1 MELIINH
8 IGKVSS
14 ADIKL
19 DGITV
24 ICGENNSGKSTVGK
38 VLFCY
43 FNSMCDFESKINR
56 QRDTEIMAS
65 IWRRVVSSEPLSSYK
80 KISDELLSYIE
91 STDEHT
97 SENIYQFLE
106 QFPQIKQK
114 KDAAND
120 IYSIITT
127 PNGSLFNEYI
137 FRYFMDIFNQQL
149 KTENVSAKTA
159 FVKTIFRNGINSVR
173 FYQKKCVLK
182 QEVPIMHHAYYIDNP
197 FVLDY
202 LNSHLSFRLLD
213 ELDRNV
219 INTIQEAQREQSAN
233 KMVDI
238 FDSVANKEKLDTV
251 REILKRAYS
260 GDTIIKNGVYFYH
273 EGSRDIDFRNISTG
287 LKTFALIERLLES
300 GKLKPK
306 DVLILDEPEIHL
318 HPEWQLIYAELIVL
332 LQKVFDLTI
341 LIVTHSFHFFESLLF
356 FVDKHGISERGNYY
370 IPRETPEGFEISSSE
385 NSIHEMMK
393 SLSNPTFELTDMK
406 FEYEM
411 EQDNGSKKDSE

>member
-1 MELIINH
+1 
-8 IGKVSS
+8 
-14 ADIKL
+14 
-19 DGITV
+19 
-24 ICGENNSGKSTVGK
+24 
-38 VLFCY
+38 
-43 FNSMCDFESKINR
+43 
-56 QRDTEIMAS
+56 
-65 IWRRVVSSEPLSSYK
+65 
-80 KISDELLSYIE
+80 
-91 STDEHT
+91 
-97 SENIYQFLE
+97 
-106 QFPQIKQK
+106 
-114 KDAAND
+114 
-120 IYSIITT
+120 
-127 PNGSLFNEYI
+127 
-137 FRYFMDIFNQQL
+137 
-149 KTENVSAKTA
+149 
-159 FVKTIFRNGINSVR
+159 
-173 FYQKKCVLK
+173 
-182 QEVPIMHHAYYIDNP
+182 MHRAYYIDNP

-202 LNSHLSFRLLD
+202 LNNHVSLRLLD

-238 FDSVANKEKLDTV
+238 FDSVANKEKLDTI

-260 GDTIIKNGVYFYH
+260 GSTIIKNGIYFYH

-287 LKTFALIERLLES
+287 LKAFALIERLLES

-411 EQDNGSKKDSE
+411 EQDNGSKRIQNEHYSKLCHLLNTYCQDDTVAQKCTSTMREASYDDNGDYYVYSLSQDMEIIK